1 MYLLNRTVD
10 KAEAIAQAVNAHFNN
25 DKVIPMNIADYADIP
40 GEDYI
45 VIQTTSVG
53 LHPNDEAV
61 VIDDEAF
68 YKKAAVGVDI
78 IYNPGETTFMK
89 LIKAQGKKAYNG
101 LKMLL
106 YQGVLRKRLMRCI
119 SVFRRS
125 LGLMNRK
132 NNIILIGFMGSGKTT
147 FGRWITRTH
156 NMEFLDTDEYIENK
170 YNKLIKDIF
179 RDSGEETFRDME
191 TQAIKELAQVCD
203 NCVISVGGGLPVR
216 EVNRSLIK
224 ELGIVVYLEASVDE
238 LVKRLSKDTSRPLLA
253 GGNLREKIESLMT
266 AREALYKDAADVIV
280 KTDGRRFEDMY
291 ADIVSAVNIG
301 IMED

>member
-1 MYLLNRTVD
+1 
-10 KAEAIAQAVNAHFNN
+10 
-25 DKVIPMNIADYADIP
+25 
-40 GEDYI
+40 
-45 VIQTTSVG
+45 
-53 LHPNDEAV
+53 
-61 VIDDEAF
+61 
-68 YKKAAVGVDI
+68 
-78 IYNPGETTFMK
+78 
-89 LIKAQGKKAYNG
+89 
-101 LKMLL
+101 
-106 YQGVLRKRLMRCI
+106 
-119 SVFRRS
+119 
-125 LGLMNRK
+125 MNRK

-216 EVNRSLIK
+216 EVNRSLLK

-266 AREALYKDAADVIV
+266 AREAHYKDAADVIV

>member
-1 MYLLNRTVD
+1 M
-10 KAEAIAQAVNAHFNN
+10 NN
-25 DKVIPMNIADYADIP
+25 
-40 GEDYI
+40 G
-45 VIQTTSVG
+45 
-53 LHPNDEAV
+53 H
-61 VIDDEAF
+61 
-68 YKKAAVGVDI
+68 
-78 IYNPGETTFMK
+78 
-89 LIKAQGKKAYNG
+89 
-101 LKMLL
+101 
-106 YQGVLRKRLMRCI
+106 
-119 SVFRRS
+119 
-125 LGLMNRK
+125 

-147 FGRWITRTH
+147 FGKWITRNH

-216 EVNRSLIK
+216 AVNRSLLK

-253 GGNLREKIESLMT
+253 GGNLREKIESLMA
-266 AREALYKDAADVIV
+266 AREALYKEAADIIV
-280 KTDGRRFEDMY
+280 KTDDRRFEDMY
-291 ADIVSAVNIG
+291 TDVVKAINMG

>member
-1 MYLLNRTVD
+1 
-10 KAEAIAQAVNAHFNN
+10 
-25 DKVIPMNIADYADIP
+25 
-40 GEDYI
+40 
-45 VIQTTSVG
+45 
-53 LHPNDEAV
+53 
-61 VIDDEAF
+61 
-68 YKKAAVGVDI
+68 
-78 IYNPGETTFMK
+78 
-89 LIKAQGKKAYNG
+89 
-101 LKMLL
+101 
-106 YQGVLRKRLMRCI
+106 
-119 SVFRRS
+119 
-125 LGLMNRK
+125 MNRK

-179 RDSGEETFRDME
+179 RDSGEEAFRDME
-191 TQAIKELAQVCD
+191 TQTIKELAQVCD
-203 NCVISVGGGLPVR
+203 NC
-216 EVNRSLIK
+216 
-224 ELGIVVYLEASVDE
+224 VVYLEASVDE

>member
-1 MYLLNRTVD
+1 MTVR
-10 KAEAIAQAVNAHFNN
+10 
-25 DKVIPMNIADYADIP
+25 
-40 GEDYI
+40 
-45 VIQTTSVG
+45 
-53 LHPNDEAV
+53 L
-61 VIDDEAF
+61 
-68 YKKAAVGVDI
+68 
-78 IYNPGETTFMK
+78 
-89 LIKAQGKKAYNG
+89 
-101 LKMLL
+101 
-106 YQGVLRKRLMRCI
+106 LRKRLMRCI

-125 LGLMNRK
+125 LRLMNRK

-147 FGRWITRTH
+147 FGRWISTSH
-156 NMEFLDTDEYIENK
+156 SMKFIDTDEYIEKK

-179 RDSGEETFRDME
+179 RESGEEAFRNME
-191 TQAIKELAQVCD
+191 TQAVRELADSSD
-203 NCVISVGGGLPVR
+203 NCVISVGGLPVR
-216 EVNRSLIK
+216 DINRRLLK
-224 ELGIVVYLEASVDE
+224 ELGIVVYLKTEVDE

>member
-1 MYLLNRTVD
+1 M
-10 KAEAIAQAVNAHFNN
+10 NN
-25 DKVIPMNIADYADIP
+25 
-40 GEDYI
+40 G
-45 VIQTTSVG
+45 
-53 LHPNDEAV
+53 H
-61 VIDDEAF
+61 
-68 YKKAAVGVDI
+68 
-78 IYNPGETTFMK
+78 
-89 LIKAQGKKAYNG
+89 
-101 LKMLL
+101 
-106 YQGVLRKRLMRCI
+106 
-119 SVFRRS
+119 
-125 LGLMNRK
+125 

-147 FGRWITRTH
+147 FGKWITRNH

-216 EVNRSLIK
+216 AVNRSLLK

-253 GGNLREKIESLMT
+253 GGNLREKIESLMA
-266 AREALYKDAADVIV
+266 AREALYKEAADIIV
-280 KTDGRRFEDMY
+280 KTDDRRFEDMY
-291 ADIVSAVNIG
+291 TEVVTAINMG

>member
-1 MYLLNRTVD
+1 M
-10 KAEAIAQAVNAHFNN
+10 NN
-25 DKVIPMNIADYADIP
+25 
-40 GEDYI
+40 G
-45 VIQTTSVG
+45 
-53 LHPNDEAV
+53 H
-61 VIDDEAF
+61 
-68 YKKAAVGVDI
+68 
-78 IYNPGETTFMK
+78 
-89 LIKAQGKKAYNG
+89 
-101 LKMLL
+101 
-106 YQGVLRKRLMRCI
+106 
-119 SVFRRS
+119 
-125 LGLMNRK
+125 

-147 FGRWITRTH
+147 FGKWITRNH

-216 EVNRSLIK
+216 AVNRSLLK

-253 GGNLREKIESLMT
+253 GGNLREKIESLMA

-291 ADIVSAVNIG
+291 ADVVTAINMG

>member
-1 MYLLNRTVD
+1 
-10 KAEAIAQAVNAHFNN
+10 
-25 DKVIPMNIADYADIP
+25 
-40 GEDYI
+40 
-45 VIQTTSVG
+45 
-53 LHPNDEAV
+53 
-61 VIDDEAF
+61 
-68 YKKAAVGVDI
+68 
-78 IYNPGETTFMK
+78 
-89 LIKAQGKKAYNG
+89 
-101 LKMLL
+101 
-106 YQGVLRKRLMRCI
+106 
-119 SVFRRS
+119 
-125 LGLMNRK
+125 MNRK

-147 FGRWITRTH
+147 FGRWISTSHSMKFIDTE
-156 NMEFLDTDEYIENK
+156 MMKSKGGSVKLDTDEYIEKK

-179 RDSGEETFRDME
+179 RESGEEAFRNME
-191 TQAIKELAQVCD
+191 TQAVRELADSCD

-216 EVNRSLIK
+216 DINRRLLK
-224 ELGIVVYLEASVDE
+224 ELGIVVYLKTEVDE